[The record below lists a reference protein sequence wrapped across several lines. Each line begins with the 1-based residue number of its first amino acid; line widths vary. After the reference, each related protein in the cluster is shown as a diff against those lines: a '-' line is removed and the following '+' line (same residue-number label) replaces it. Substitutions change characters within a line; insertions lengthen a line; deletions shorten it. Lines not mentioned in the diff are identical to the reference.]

1 MARVLIVD
9 DSSFM
14 RKRVAQILESAGHTI
29 VGQACD
35 GIEGFDAYKRLSPD
49 FVVMDVTMRGM
60 DGISS
65 ARLIRSQD
73 PKARVIM
80 MSMISDP
87 DVIEAAKDIGI
98 VGFVSK
104 DSLDCITAIIQ
115 DMELQGVTA

>member
-14 RKRVAQILESAGHTI
+14 RKKVAQILEKGGHTV

-35 GIEGFDAYKRLSPD
+35 GSEGCDAYKRYSPD

-60 DGISS
+60 DGISA
-65 ARLIRSQD
+65 ARRILSLDSQ
-73 PKARVIM
+73 ARVIM

-87 DVIEAAKDIGI
+87 EVIQRAREVGI

-104 DSLDCITAIIQ
+104 DSLDRITAIM
-115 DMELQGVTA
+115 DNTETQGVTA